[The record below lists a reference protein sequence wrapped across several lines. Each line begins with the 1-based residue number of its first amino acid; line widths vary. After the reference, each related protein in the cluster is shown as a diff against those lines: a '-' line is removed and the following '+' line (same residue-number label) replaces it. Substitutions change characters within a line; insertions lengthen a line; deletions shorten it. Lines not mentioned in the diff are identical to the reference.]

1 MTNYERIKNES
12 LDEMALT
19 IGTIIAKVV
28 TKDENNFN
36 EFVLNRDVYINW
48 LKEWLAFDRGAK

>member
-1 MTNYERIKNES
+1 MTNYEKIKNES

-19 IGTIIAKVV
+19 IGTIITKVV

-36 EFVLNRDVYINW
+36 EFVLNRDAHVNW
-48 LKEWLAFDRGAK
+48 LKE